1 MLKLITF
8 LFFIFFATMLQA
20 QKKGLLEKR
29 RIDIVK
35 NGPYFGL
42 QKGAF
47 LVAEIGGERQWKDFQ
62 FRKPKTHALNIGFN
76 YDFLNNVLGYD
87 VGYWYKPSN
96 IGLTYGAALLLRSD
110 FTNTKLGFAPVIGYK
125 IWQVHVQTGYQFLL
139 KTKSTSFETN
149 TLFISL
155 RFVLINN
162 TKIKK

>member
-1 MLKLITF
+1 MLKSITI
-8 LFFIFFATMLQA
+8 LFFIFLTTVLQA
-20 QKKGLLEKR
+20 QKKGLLEKK

-42 QKGAF
+42 QKGKF
-47 LVAEIGGERQWKDFQ
+47 IVVGIGGERQWKDLQ

-76 YDFLNNVLGYD
+76 YDFSNNVLGYD
-87 VGYWYKPSN
+87 LGYWYKPSN

-125 IWQVHVQTGYQFLL
+125 IWQLHVQTGYQFLL

>member
-1 MLKLITF
+1 MFKSITI
-8 LFFIFFATMLQA
+8 LFFIFFATTLHA

-29 RIDIVK
+29 KIDIVK

-47 LVAEIGGERQWKDFQ
+47 LVAEIGGERQWKDLQ

-76 YDFLNNVLGYD
+76 YDFSNNVLGYD
-87 VGYWYKPSN
+87 LGYWYKPSN
-96 IGLTYGAALLLRSD
+96 IGLTYGASLLLRTD
-110 FTNTKLGFAPVIGYK
+110 FSNTKFGFVPVIGYK
-125 IWQVHVQTGYQFLL
+125 IWQLHVQTGYQFLL
-139 KTKSTSFETN
+139 NSRNDFFKTN
-149 TLFISL
+149 TLFIDL

>member
-1 MLKLITF
+1 MLKSSII
-8 LFFIFFATMLQA
+8 LFFIFFATTLQA
-20 QKKGLLEKR
+20 QKKGLLEKK

-42 QKGAF
+42 QKGKF
-47 LVAEIGGERQWKDFQ
+47 IVVGIGGERQWKDYQ
-62 FRKPKTHALNIGFN
+62 LRKPKTHALNLGFN
-76 YDFLNNVLGYD
+76 YDFTNDVLGYD
-87 VGYWYKPSN
+87 LGYWYKPSN
-96 IGLTYGAALLLRSD
+96 IGITYGAALLLRTD
-110 FTNTKLGFAPVIGYK
+110 FTNTKVGFAPVIGYK
-125 IWQVHVQTGYQFLL
+125 IWQLHVQTGYQFLL

>member
-1 MLKLITF
+1 MLKIITC
-8 LFFIFFATMLQA
+8 LFFISFATMSHA

-76 YDFLNNVLGYD
+76 YDFSNNVLGYD
-87 VGYWYKPSN
+87 LGYWHKPSN
-96 IGLTYGAALLLRSD
+96 IGLTYGASLLLRTD
-110 FTNTKLGFAPVIGYK
+110 FTNTKIGFAPVLGYK
-125 IWQVHVQTGYQFLL
+125 IWQFHIQTGYQFLSNSSSNFF
-139 KTKSTSFETN
+139 KTN
-149 TLFISL
+149 TLFIDL

>member
-1 MLKLITF
+1 MLKSITI
-8 LFFIFFATMLQA
+8 LFFIFLTTVLQA
-20 QKKGLLEKR
+20 QKKGLLEKK

-35 NGPYFGL
+35 IGPYFGL

-76 YDFLNNVLGYD
+76 YDFSNNVLGYD
-87 VGYWYKPSN
+87 LGYWYKPSN
-96 IGLTYGAALLLRSD
+96 IGLTYGASLLLRTD
-110 FTNTKLGFAPVIGYK
+110 FTNTKIGFAPVLGYK
-125 IWQVHVQTGYQFLL
+125 IWQFHIQTGYQFLSKARTNL
-139 KTKSTSFETN
+139 FTTN
-149 TLFISL
+149 TLFIDI